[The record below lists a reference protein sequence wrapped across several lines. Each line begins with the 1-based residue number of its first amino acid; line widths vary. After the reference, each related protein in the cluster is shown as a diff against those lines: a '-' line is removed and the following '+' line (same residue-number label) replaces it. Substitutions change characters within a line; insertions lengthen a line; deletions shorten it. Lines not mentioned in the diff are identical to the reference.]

1 MFISHLCHFYSEDAS
16 DASVEEGVEFEEVVF
31 FNCPVFASPEED
43 VDDVLDE
50 DLVFELELDELVLK
64 EMA

>member
-43 VDDVLDE
+43 VDDVLDK